1 MKFDNYRIIL
11 YNKPMKPYG
20 FEDII
25 AEKGEE
31 WRATLEYARVTIP
44 VQFLSDRNL
53 IRLTKGAATIAQTEL
68 MVRLL
73 FQDSK
78 ARPVGVSGIEYFF
91 TVVDRSNYSLGAWLA
106 AITYFTDWLQKE
118 GRTTPFPK
126 MLGYLQCC
134 EDSPENKDIEHHL
147 VDLVED
153 MIKTHGYIG

>member
-1 MKFDNYRIIL
+1 
-11 YNKPMKPYG
+11 MKPYRL
-20 FEDII
+20 EDII
-25 AEKGEE
+25 EEKGEE

-53 IRLTKGAATIAQTEL
+53 IRLTKGAATIAQTEM

-91 TVVDRSNYSLGAWLA
+91 AVVDRSNYSLGAWLV
-106 AITYFTDWLQKE
+106 AIAYFTDWLQKE

-134 EDSPENKDIEHHL
+134 EDSPENKDIEHNL

-153 MIKTHGYIG
+153 MIKTHGYVG